1 MEEVALNFNDG
12 KELYKCYMP
21 FLKNGGLFIRSARVF
36 KMGQS
41 LALSVTLPD
50 TLEPIVATG
59 KVAWV
64 SPLGAQSSNPA
75 GVGVAF
81 IDDKHGL
88 SDRIEKLL
96 GGMLGSAEATY
107 TM

>member
-1 MEEVALNFNDG
+1 MDEIQLDFTEL
-12 KELYKCYMP
+12 KELYRCYMP
-21 FLKNGGLFIRSARVF
+21 FFKNGGLFIRSARHYR
-36 KMGQS
+36 MGQS

-50 TLEPIVATG
+50 TLEPVIVSG

-75 GVGVAF
+75 GIGVAF

-88 SDRIEKLL
+88 SSRIEKLL
-96 GGMLGSAEATY
+96 GGMLSSNEPTY

>member
-1 MEEVALNFNDG
+1 MEEVALNFNDS

-21 FLKNGGLFIRSARVF
+21 FFKNGGLFIRSARNYR
-36 KMGQS
+36 MGQS

-50 TLEPIVATG
+50 TLEPVVVTG

-96 GGMLGSAEATY
+96 GGMLSSTEATY

>member
-1 MEEVALNFNDG
+1 MEELALDFSDT
-12 KELYKCYMP
+12 KELYRCYMS
-21 FLKNGGLFIRSARVF
+21 FLKNGGLFVRSGRQYRL
-36 KMGQS
+36 GQS

-50 TLEPIVATG
+50 ALEPIVVSG

-64 SPLGAQSSNPA
+64 SPLGAQSANPA
-75 GVGVAF
+75 GIGVAF

-88 SDRIEKLL
+88 SNRIEKLL
-96 GGMLGSAEATY
+96 SSMQGSIEPTY